1 MINCD
6 RCHEDVDGYVNTPG
20 STMSAGYYVGW
31 SKFMDAGENIICDSC
46 MWSDPRYIMDST
58 SDLTR
63 CTVRP
68 RSLLRRHDECS

>member
-46 MWSDPRYIMDST
+46 MWSDPRYIKVYGEVKVST
-58 SDLTR
+58 QEER
-63 CTVRP
+63 
-68 RSLLRRHDECS
+68 